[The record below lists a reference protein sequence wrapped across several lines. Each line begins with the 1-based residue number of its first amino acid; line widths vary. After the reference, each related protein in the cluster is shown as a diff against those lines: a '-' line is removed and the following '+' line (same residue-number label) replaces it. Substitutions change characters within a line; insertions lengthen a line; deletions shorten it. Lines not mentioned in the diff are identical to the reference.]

1 MGPVAGTPGPDA
13 RAARA
18 PSQRTRVG
26 RMPKRGHYDRATIDA
41 IIDEAI
47 VGHLGFVLDGQ
58 PFVVPTL
65 IARVGAHVYVHGSA
79 AARSLKA
86 LAGGIPAC
94 LTVTHVDGLVLA
106 RSIFNHS
113 VNYRSVLVLGTAEA
127 VTEKAEKL
135 AALTAFSEAIL
146 PGRWNEVRPPTAKE
160 LKATTILRL
169 PLTEASAK
177 VRTGPPGDDE
187 PDYALPVWA
196 GVIPTALVRGT
207 PVPDPKLAFD
217 VAPPRWSR
225 LPRSLK

>member
-1 MGPVAGTPGPDA
+1 MGDTPA
-13 RAARA
+13 KA
-18 PSQRTRVG
+18 PSKRTRVG

-41 IIDEAI
+41 ILDEAI
-47 VGHLGFVLDGQ
+47 IGHLGFAIDGQ
-58 PFVVPTL
+58 PYVVPTL
-65 IARVGAHVYVHGSA
+65 VARVGDHVYVHGSA

-94 LTVTHVDGLVLA
+94 LEVTHVDGIVLA

-113 VNYRSVLVLGTAEA
+113 VNYRSVIVLGTAEA
-127 VTEKAEKL
+127 VTEKAEKV
-135 AALTAFSEAIL
+135 AALTAFSDTVL
-146 PGRWNEVRPPTAKE
+146 PGRWDEVRPPTALE

-169 PLTEASAK
+169 PLTAAVAK

-196 GVIPTALVRGT
+196 GVIPTALVQGK

-217 VAPPRWSR
+217 VPAPRWSR
-225 LPRSLK
+225 LPRSVK

>member
-1 MGPVAGTPGPDA
+1 MGDTPA
-13 RAARA
+13 KA
-18 PSQRTRVG
+18 PSKRTRVG
-26 RMPKRGHYDRATIDA
+26 RLPKRGHYDRATIDA
-41 IIDEAI
+41 ILDEAI
-47 VGHLGFVLDGQ
+47 IGHLGFVLDGQ

-65 IARVGAHVYVHGSA
+65 VARVGDHVYVHGSA

-94 LTVTHVDGLVLA
+94 LTVTHVDGIVLA

-113 VNYRSVLVLGTAEA
+113 VNYRSVVVLGTAEP
-127 VTEKAEKL
+127 VTDRAEKV
-135 AALTAFSEAIL
+135 AALTAFSDTIL
-146 PGRWNEVRPPTAKE
+146 PGRWDEVRGPTPQE
-160 LKATTILRL
+160 LKATAILGL

-196 GVIPTALVRGT
+196 GVIPTALVQGK

-217 VAPPRWSR
+217 VPAPRWSR
-225 LPRSLK
+225 LPRSVK